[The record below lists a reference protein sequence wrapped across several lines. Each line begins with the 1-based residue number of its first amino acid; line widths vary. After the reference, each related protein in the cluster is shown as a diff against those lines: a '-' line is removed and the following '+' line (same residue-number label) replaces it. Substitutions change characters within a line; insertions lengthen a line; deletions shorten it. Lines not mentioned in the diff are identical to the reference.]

1 MKRVRWIF
9 VLLLFTTFISFV
21 GKDHEISGLKV
32 GEIAPD
38 FVISPA
44 GSEKMNLTDLKGH
57 YVLVSFW
64 ASYDAKS
71 RLQNVRCS
79 DAVKGLGSEI
89 KMVSVSFDEYSSIF
103 DEVVK
108 KDRLNKNLSFVDT
121 KGTHSPLYRK
131 YYLGRNFHNY
141 LLDKEGR
148 VIACD
153 VAAEQIKTYLD

>member
-1 MKRVRWIF
+1 M
-9 VLLLFTTFISFV
+9 LFTTFISFV

-44 GSEKMNLTDLKGH
+44 GNEKMNLTDLKGH

-79 DAVKGLGSEI
+79 NAVKGLGSEI
-89 KMVSVSFDEYSSIF
+89 KMVSVSFDE
-103 DEVVK
+103 
-108 KDRLNKNLSFVDT
+108 
-121 KGTHSPLYRK
+121 
-131 YYLGRNFHNY
+131 
-141 LLDKEGR
+141 
-148 VIACD
+148 
-153 VAAEQIKTYLD
+153 